1 MQRATQL
8 RVVGRSLMRTA
19 LAARD
24 AVQQAAASARASRLC
39 VLLPNTMFL
48 IIEMMLNTLDACA
61 SLTDMCTQRARILK
75 TRAFSLH
82 LRNKRMGWVGLRR
95 DRRVELSRRRK
106 QQPEEGR

>member
-1 MQRATQL
+1 
-8 RVVGRSLMRTA
+8 MRTA

-61 SLTDMCTQRARILK
+61 SLTDM
-75 TRAFSLH
+75 
-82 LRNKRMGWVGLRR
+82 
-95 DRRVELSRRRK
+95 
-106 QQPEEGR
+106 

>member
-8 RVVGRSLMRTA
+8 RGVGRSLMRTA

-61 SLTDMCTQRARILK
+61 SLTDM
-75 TRAFSLH
+75 
-82 LRNKRMGWVGLRR
+82 
-95 DRRVELSRRRK
+95 
-106 QQPEEGR
+106 